1 MELHRSPVLRVFYYF
16 RNLKISR
23 IFSEDISFGEFIML
37 QMIEEMEIES
47 GNSDIWISDIVK
59 RVEVTPQ
66 AISKFI
72 KLAEKKAFLE
82 RVENPVDHRS
92 TGIRFTENGRR
103 VLGITSKEMEAFRR
117 HIAEDF
123 TGEELETLHRLFR
136 KLEVTIQNNYNQFKK
151 R

>member
-1 MELHRSPVLRVFYYF
+1 M
-16 RNLKISR
+16 KISK

-66 AISKFI
+66 AVSKFVN
-72 KLAEKKAFLE
+72 LVEKKAFLE
-82 RVENPVDHRS
+82 RIENPFDHRS
-92 TGIRFTENGRR
+92 TGIRFTDKGRR
-103 VLGITSKEMEAFRR
+103 VLQITSEEMETFRR
-117 HIAEDF
+117 HVAEDF
-123 TGEELETLHRLFR
+123 TEEELETLHRLFR
-136 KLEVTIQNNYNQFKK
+136 KLEVAIQNNYDQFKK